1 MIINDNKGYI
11 IIIICYICYS
21 GNKLKKV
28 QFDDLINSFKW
39 WIELEKTN
47 HKHEM

>member
-1 MIINDNKGYI
+1 MIIKDISLSLYVM
-11 IIIICYICYS
+11 
-21 GNKLKKV
+21 KKV